1 MMNRIGEKYITKEGY
16 TIEITDYQGNK
27 NCTIKFEDNTL
38 SYNVNYRYIVTGTI
52 KNPNHPTV
60 YGLGYLGIGKYKS
73 QCNGKKS
80 KIYCAWNNI
89 LERCYSK
96 KLQLRKPTYIG
107 CSIVKEWC
115 NFQNFAKWYEE
126 NNINEFQ
133 LDKDILKKGNKV
145 YSPDTCCFVPREINN
160 LLTTRKLKR
169 GEFPIGVTK
178 FGNSYCAT
186 LTMNRTST
194 YIGTFS
200 TAEEAFKAYKITKE
214 NHIKE
219 VADKWKLKIEPKVY
233 QAMYSYK
240 VEITD

>member
-1 MMNRIGEKYITKEGY
+1 MMSRIGEKYTTKEGH

-27 NCTIKFEDNTL
+27 NCTIKFEDNTVL
-38 SYNVNYRYIVTGTI
+38 YNTNYRYIVMGTI

-73 QCNGKKS
+73 QCNGEKS
-80 KIYCAWNNI
+80 KIYYAWNNI

-126 NNINEFQ
+126 NYIDGFQ
-133 LDKDILKKGNKV
+133 LDKDLLQKGNKI
-145 YSPDTCCFVPREINN
+145 YSSNTCCFVPREINN
-160 LLTTRKLKR
+160 LLTSRKLKR
-169 GEFPIGVTK
+169 GQFPIGVTK
-178 FGNSYCAT
+178 FGNNYRAT
-186 LTMNRTST
+186 LTMNGTNT

-200 TAEEAFKAYKITKE
+200 TAEEAFQAYKITKE
-214 NHIKE
+214 THIKE
-219 VADKWKLKIEPKVY
+219 VADRWRGQIAEPIYHTLYNY
-233 QAMYSYK
+233 Q